1 MVSRRV
7 SAYRALAS
15 DKRVSM
21 LHALQRSEAPL
32 GVCELAAAV
41 GLHVNTA
48 REHLERLI
56 DSGFV
61 ASAPELRTT
70 RGRPRILYSAVER
83 IAPSTTDGR
92 ARDQLMRVLVAGYGR
107 RLPSAA
113 GAAEAAGSVWGR
125 SLTTTCPDRAVQ
137 RRHRDTV
144 DVGADPA
151 PAAQSP
157 DVTGPVPPGL
167 GACADDAPPTPV
179 VSSTGLAQLAA
190 LEAHFDDLGF
200 EPEGDAERL
209 EVHLHRCPFLDL
221 ARERPEVVCSVHLGL
236 ARGVLAQEG
245 GPLVAERLE
254 PFVEPQHCVLYL
266 SRS

>member
-21 LHALQRSEAPL
+21 LHALQRSDGPL
-32 GVCELAAAV
+32 GVDELAAAV
-41 GLHVNTA
+41 DLHVNTA

-83 IAPSTTDGR
+83 IAPATTDGW

-107 RLPSAA
+107 RLPSAT
-113 GAAEAAGSVWGR
+113 GAAQDAGSVWGR
-125 SLTTTCPDRAVQ
+125 SLTATRPELARRGQRAAAV
-137 RRHRDTV
+137 TAV
-144 DVGADPA
+144 DPA
-151 PAAQSP
+151 
-157 DVTGPVPPGL
+157 GPV
-167 GACADDAPPTPV
+167 AIHEDCAVPAPFDRLA
-179 VSSTGLAQLAA
+179 GLAQLAA
-190 LEAHFDDLGF
+190 LEAQFDDLGF
-200 EPEGDAERL
+200 EPESDVERL

-221 ARERPEVVCSVHLGL
+221 AHERPEVVCSVHLGL

-245 GPLVAERLE
+245 GPLTAEWLE
-254 PFVEPQHCVLYL
+254 PFVEPQHCVLHL
-266 SRS
+266 TSS

>member
-21 LHALQRSEAPL
+21 LHALQRSEGPL
-32 GVCELAAAV
+32 GVDELAAAV

-61 ASAPELRTT
+61 ASEPELRTT

-83 IAPSTTDGR
+83 IAPATTDGW

-107 RLPSAA
+107 RLPSAT
-113 GAAEAAGSVWGR
+113 GAAEDAGSVWGR
-125 SLTTTCPDRAVQ
+125 SLKATRPDLAEHRGHRVVVDAVAHPAAPCPDLVCP
-137 RRHRDTV
+137 DP
-144 DVGADPA
+144 DGVGASHEDCATPA
-151 PAAQSP
+151 PVEPLA
-157 DVTGPVPPGL
+157 
-167 GACADDAPPTPV
+167 
-179 VSSTGLAQLAA
+179 GLAQLAA

-200 EPEGDAERL
+200 EPEGDADRL

-221 ARERPEVVCSVHLGL
+221 AHERPEIVCSVHLGL

-245 GPLVAERLE
+245 GPLTAEWLE
-254 PFVEPQHCVLYL
+254 PFVEPQHCVLHL
-266 SRS
+266 NRS

>member
-21 LHALQRSEAPL
+21 LHALQRSDVPL
-32 GVCELAAAV
+32 GVDELAAAV

-61 ASAPELRTT
+61 ASEPELRTT

-83 IAPSTTDGR
+83 IAPATTDGW

-113 GAAEAAGSVWGR
+113 GAAQDAGSVWGR
-125 SLTTTCPDRAVQ
+125 SLTPTRPDAPERRGQRAAAVGVVDPAAPCADEVCADPDGPVARRRSVIFPRARMTRRSLDAVTTNGPQ
-137 RRHRDTV
+137 RWCGEIVSNGSGTDTRYGV
-144 DVGADPA
+144 GGELGQTSGADA
-151 PAAQSP
+151 
-157 DVTGPVPPGL
+157 VRPPE
-167 GACADDAPPTPV
+167 
-179 VSSTGLAQLAA
+179 
-190 LEAHFDDLGF
+190 LEKKYVFAI
-200 EPEGDAERL
+200 
-209 EVHLHRCPFLDL
+209 
-221 ARERPEVVCSVHLGL
+221 RPW
-236 ARGVLAQEG
+236 
-245 GPLVAERLE
+245 
-254 PFVEPQHCVLYL
+254 
-266 SRS
+266 

>member
-21 LHALQRSEAPL
+21 LHALQRSDGPL
-32 GVCELAAAV
+32 GVDELAAVV

-83 IAPSTTDGR
+83 IAPATTDGW

-107 RLPSAA
+107 RLPSAT
-113 GAAEAAGSVWGR
+113 GAAQDAGSVWGR
-125 SLTTTCPDRAVQ
+125 SLTATRPEPSRRRQRAAAVTAVDPDGPCPDAVCPDPDGPVAS
-137 RRHRDTV
+137 HEDCTI
-144 DVGADPA
+144 PA
-151 PAAQSP
+151 PLDRVA
-157 DVTGPVPPGL
+157 G
-167 GACADDAPPTPV
+167 
-179 VSSTGLAQLAA
+179 

-209 EVHLHRCPFLDL
+209 EVHLRRCPFLDL
-221 ARERPEVVCSVHLGL
+221 AHERPEVVCSVHLGL

-245 GPLVAERLE
+245 GPLTAEWLE
-254 PFVEPQHCVLYL
+254 PFVEPQHCVLHL
-266 SRS
+266 TRS

>member
-21 LHALQRSEAPL
+21 LHALQRSDDPL
-32 GVCELAAAV
+32 GVEELAAAV

-83 IAPSTTDGR
+83 IAPATTDGW

-107 RLPSAA
+107 RLASATR
-113 GAAEAAGSVWGR
+113 AAQDAGSVWGR
-125 SLTTTCPDRAVQ
+125 SLTATRPELSRRRQRAAAVTAVDPGGLCPDVAC
-137 RRHRDTV
+137 
-144 DVGADPA
+144 
-151 PAAQSP
+151 P
-157 DVTGPVPPGL
+157 DSYGPV
-167 GACADDAPPTPV
+167 AVHVDCTTVAPLDQAA
-179 VSSTGLAQLAA
+179 GLAQLAA

-209 EVHLHRCPFLDL
+209 EVHLRRCPFLDL

-236 ARGVLAQEG
+236 ARGVLEQEG
-245 GPLVAERLE
+245 GPLSAEWLE
-254 PFVEPQHCVLYL
+254 PFVEPQHCVLHL
-266 SRS
+266 THS

>member
-1 MVSRRV
+1 MASRRV
-7 SAYRALAS
+7 IAYRALAS

-21 LHALQRSEAPL
+21 LHALQRSDGPL
-32 GVCELAAAV
+32 GVDELAAAV

-83 IAPSTTDGR
+83 IAPATTDGW

-113 GAAEAAGSVWGR
+113 GAAQDAGSVWGR
-125 SLTTTCPDRAVQ
+125 SLTATRLELSQRRGQRVAAVAAADPDRPCPDVVCPDPDGPVAS
-137 RRHRDTV
+137 HEDCTI
-144 DVGADPA
+144 PA
-151 PAAQSP
+151 PL
-157 DVTGPVPPGL
+157 DR
-167 GACADDAPPTPV
+167 GA
-179 VSSTGLAQLAA
+179 GLAQLAA

-209 EVHLHRCPFLDL
+209 EVHLRRCPFLDL
-221 ARERPEVVCSVHLGL
+221 AHERPEVVCSVHLGL

-245 GPLVAERLE
+245 GPLTAEWLE
-254 PFVEPQHCVLYL
+254 PFVDPQHCVLHL
-266 SRS
+266 TRS

>member
-1 MVSRRV
+1 MVSRSV

-21 LHALQRSEAPL
+21 LHALQRSDSPL
-32 GVCELAAAV
+32 GVDELAAAV

-61 ASAPELRTT
+61 ASEPELRTT

-83 IAPSTTDGR
+83 IAPATTDGW

-107 RLPSAA
+107 RLPSAT
-113 GAAEAAGSVWGR
+113 GAAEDAGTVWGR
-125 SLTTTCPDRAVQ
+125 SLTPTRSAVSVDREQRVSAHAVAV
-137 RRHRDTV
+137 RTDA
-144 DVGADPA
+144 VGGATGSCTAVADA
-151 PAAQSP
+151 IA
-157 DVTGPVPPGL
+157 
-167 GACADDAPPTPV
+167 
-179 VSSTGLAQLAA
+179 GLAQLAA

-200 EPEGDAERL
+200 EPEGDADRL
-209 EVHLHRCPFLDL
+209 EVHLRRCPFLDL
-221 ARERPEVVCSVHLGL
+221 AHERPEIVCSVHLGL

-245 GPLVAERLE
+245 GPLTAEWLE
-254 PFVEPQHCVLYL
+254 PFVEPQHCVLHL
-266 SRS
+266 NRS